1 MRRFKTAIFV
11 FAFFTMISA
20 VWIGRVL
27 AQNAVPLK
35 KAVMIIP
42 HNSFRD
48 EELSIPERIL
58 EDEGID
64 VEIAS
69 SSLEEAKGMM
79 GARVK
84 PDMLLGDINMHD
96 YDAIIFVGGQGATE
110 YWDNPLALRLAREA
124 AAFNKIVGAICIAP
138 VTLANAGI
146 LNGRRATVSPSEA
159 GKLQAAG
166 AVYTGAQ
173 VEKDGNIIT
182 ASGPEAS
189 NDFGTALLRA
199 IKY

>member
-1 MRRFKTAIFV
+1 VRKFIAVFV
-11 FAFFTMISA
+11 FASFMAIPVFFM
-20 VWIGRVL
+20 GRAC

-35 KAVMIIP
+35 RAVMVIP

-48 EELSIPERIL
+48 EELSIPEKIL

-69 SSLEEAKGMM
+69 SSRDEAKGMQLT
-79 GARVK
+79 RVK
-84 PDMLLGDINMHD
+84 PDMTLDDINMHD

-110 YWDNPLALRLAREA
+110 YWDNPLALRLARDA

-146 LNGRRATVSPSEA
+146 LKGVRATVSPSEA
-159 GKLQAAG
+159 GRLQAAG
-166 AVYTGAQ
+166 AVYTGAP

>member
-1 MRRFKTAIFV
+1 VLRSKLLIFLLS
-11 FAFFTMISA
+11 FFTMISA
-20 VWIGRVL
+20 VWIGRVS

-35 KAVMIIP
+35 KAVMVIP
-42 HNSFRD
+42 HNAFRD

-69 SSLEEAKGMM
+69 SSRDEAKGML
-79 GARVK
+79 GTRVK
-84 PDMLLGDINMHD
+84 PDMLLDDINMHD

-110 YWDNPLALRLAREA
+110 YWNNPLALRLARDA
-124 AAFNKIVGAICIAP
+124 VAFNKIVGAICIAP

-159 GKLQAAG
+159 GRLEAAG
-166 AVYTGAQ
+166 AVYTGSPL
-173 VEKDGNIIT
+173 EKDGNIIT
-182 ASGPEAS
+182 ASGPEAA
-189 NDFGTALLRA
+189 NDFGISLLKA